1 MRAFARKFNFS
12 SIKKSIIEI
21 IMKFFEYIFPKG
33 QWSLL
38 RVAILFIIF
47 MILDFIVV
55 YYKII

>member
-1 MRAFARKFNFS
+1 
-12 SIKKSIIEI
+12 
-21 IMKFFEYIFPKG
+21 MKFFEYIFPKG

>member
-1 MRAFARKFNFS
+1 MRAFARYFNFS

>member
-38 RVAILFIIF
+38 RVAILFI
-47 MILDFIVV
+47 
-55 YYKII
+55 